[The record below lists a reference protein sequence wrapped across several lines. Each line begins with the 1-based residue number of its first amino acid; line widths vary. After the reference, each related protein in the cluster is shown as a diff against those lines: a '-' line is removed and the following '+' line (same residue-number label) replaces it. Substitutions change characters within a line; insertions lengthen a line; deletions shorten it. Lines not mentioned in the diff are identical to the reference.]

1 MREALNEPSHTILVV
16 DDRVENVTVV
26 SAHLKVQGYSTI
38 AGYNGIEA
46 IALAVQNQP
55 NLILLD
61 VDMPG
66 MDGLTA
72 CGKLKRDPRTSHIPI
87 ILVTAQAETE
97 DIVRGLEEGADDY
110 LSKPYRPM
118 ELLARVRSMLRIHD
132 TQAELRRVNLELDDL
147 NSMLEERVLI
157 QVEELEKANRLRRFF
172 SPQLVDGILSE
183 NPDILKEHRREITIV
198 FLDLRNFTSFTE
210 FATPQEVI
218 ATIRELHTLVGPII
232 FKYRGTLERF
242 TGDGMMVFL
251 GDPEP
256 MADHAYQ
263 AAKMALEIRDH
274 VELLRSNWSKKG
286 YDLALGIG
294 LASGEAS
301 LGTIGFEGRRDYA
314 AIGVPTNLAARLC
327 GKAAGGQILL
337 SQRCHELIEGQMEA
351 FPVGA
356 IDLKG
361 FSLSHAVYEL
371 IG

>member
-1 MREALNEPSHTILVV
+1 MSTPPSHKILVV
-16 DDRVENVTVV
+16 DDRVENVKVV
-26 SAHLKVQGYSTI
+26 SAHLRMRNYETL

-46 IALAVQNQP
+46 IALAVQHQP
-55 NLILLD
+55 DLILLD
-61 VDMPG
+61 VNMPG

-72 CGKLKRDPRTSHIPI
+72 CGKIKGDERTRHIPV

-97 DIVRGLEEGADDY
+97 DVVRGLEFGADDY

-118 ELLARVRSMLRIHD
+118 ELMARVRSALRIHD
-132 TQAELRRVNLELDDL
+132 AQTELRRVNQQLDAL
-147 NSMLEERVLI
+147 NRELEERVLK

-172 SPQLVDGILSE
+172 SPQLVDGILTE
-183 NPDILKEHRREITIV
+183 NPDVLKEHRREISIV
-198 FLDLRNFTSFTE
+198 FLDLRNFTSFAE

-242 TGDGMMVFL
+242 TGDGLMVFL

-256 MADHAYQ
+256 MPDHAFQ
-263 AAKMALEIRDH
+263 AAKMTLEIRDQ
-274 VELLRSNWSKKG
+274 VELLRSSWSQKG
-286 YDLALGIG
+286 YDLGLGIG
-294 LASGEAS
+294 IASGEAS

-337 SQRCHELIEGQMEA
+337 SQRSYDLLDNAMEA
-351 FPVGA
+351 FPVGE

-361 FSLSHAVYEL
+361 FSMSQAVYEL